1 MIGIIFMKGMASMIE
16 KVKGYFTFR
25 NLLQL
30 LVVINIILITFVS
43 TKAFILFKSG
53 QYAVDEYENIS
64 IYQDNN
70 QNIEVKKNIAASSLV
85 SCINSPVDIGNL
97 PDNVKNIIKDI
108 NNYYKSDGRRYAFK
122 YQDIY
127 TGFTVSYNENGSI
140 WGASTVKAP
149 LSVYVY
155 ELADD
160 NETDLDKILTY
171 KSHHYVDGTGKIKD
185 MDIGT
190 TFSIRDLVG
199 YSIKNSDNIAYTMLM
214 EEYGRGN
221 VLNFWNN
228 LGTKT
233 IFTTNTNWGAITAYD
248 ASIYMNELYNYYLT
262 DTENSNELMN
272 YYLNTTFKPLNGGKY
287 KIANKSGWAND
298 VIHDAGIVF
307 ADNPYIIVALSTL
320 GDSDNYQSYFSTV
333 SSFASKLHH
342 EYWKYKMD
350 MCTSISQY

>member
-1 MIGIIFMKGMASMIE
+1 MIG
-16 KVKGYFTFR
+16 KVKRYFTFR

-43 TKAFILFKSG
+43 TKAFLLIQSG
-53 QYAVDEYENIS
+53 EYGIDDYDSIS
-64 IYQDNN
+64 VYQNN
-70 QNIEVKKNIAASSLV
+70 DQNIEVKKNIAASSLV
-85 SCINSPVDIGNL
+85 SCINSKVDISNL
-97 PDNVKNIIKDI
+97 PDNIKSIIKEI
-108 NNYYKSDGRRYAFK
+108 NNYYKSDKKYYAFK

-149 LSVYVY
+149 LSVYIY
-155 ELADD
+155 ELSDGD
-160 NETDLDKILTY
+160 KTDLDKELTY
-171 KSHHYVDGTGKIKD
+171 KSRHYVDGTGKIKD
-185 MDIGT
+185 MDVGSE
-190 TFSIRDLVG
+190 FSIRDLVG

-214 EEYGRGN
+214 EEYGREN

-233 IFTTNTNWGAITAYD
+233 IFTTNTNWGNITAYD
-248 ASIYMNELYNYYLT
+248 ASIYIYELYNYYLKDT
-262 DTENSNELMN
+262 DNSNELMN

-287 KIANKSGWAND
+287 KIANKSGWANE

-342 EYWKYKMD
+342 EYWKYKME